1 MASPPNPAVPPNLP
15 PAPASAPDA
24 DPPTDIE
31 ALPLDMLTEIAS
43 HLQNPRDI
51 YAFTAGSRTLHRVD
65 PFRTPVLRDFGRLLQ
80 AYEHAALTSD
90 PLDKGEIEQ
99 QRNRRALLDGRLN
112 MVPQS
117 VPWRKRDRR
126 KRDRRKH
133 SVNSQRAKMRR
144 VV

>member
-51 YAFTAGSRTLHRVD
+51 YAFTAGSRTLHRVN

-80 AYEHAALTSD
+80 AYEHAALNFGSF
-90 PLDKGEIEQ
+90 G
-99 QRNRRALLDGRLN
+99 QR
-112 MVPQS
+112 
-117 VPWRKRDRR
+117 
-126 KRDRRKH
+126 
-133 SVNSQRAKMRR
+133 
-144 VV
+144 